1 MIGLKRGQ
9 VELCDHQNEW
19 KENATVTINKLWE
32 IFNGI
37 AIDIQHIGSTAIHG
51 IKAKPMLD
59 IAVGV
64 ENFDDLTD
72 IYPKLDENGIYISS
86 TQPLPGII
94 LCAIKDYRESDIVLC
109 NLHIVVIGSD
119 QWNNHIVFRDYMNA
133 FPEKAAVYEKL
144 KIKLAQQY
152 PTDREDYCNGKN
164 EFINSSISEAHI
176 YIEMKQKLDIKTFE
190 PINAGLSSDKKYFL
204 EAVDGKR
211 FLLRISD
218 VSEYERKKTMFDILI
233 KATDIGL
240 PMCKP
245 VDFGIC
251 SAGKTVYQLLTW
263 CEGDNLDKVL
273 STLPKTEQY
282 AIGIKAGEILNAIH
296 SIPVSHDFDDWS
308 VRYYKQNDGRIK
320 AFTNCGIQI
329 EGSDEILR
337 FIENNKHL
345 LHNRPQCFTHGDFH
359 TGNLMISRGG
369 DLYVIDWEMLDFD
382 NYADPWNEFNRIG
395 LSDINPY
402 FTTGLLRGYFNGEPP
417 SDFWSLLAFYLSAG
431 SLMLVSWAYYL
442 QQDELDF
449 AMQQVINVL
458 NWYDNM
464 QCVIPNWYIKNYGG

>member
-1 MIGLKRGQ
+1 
-9 VELCDHQNEW
+9 
-19 KENATVTINKLWE
+19 
-32 IFNGI
+32 
-37 AIDIQHIGSTAIHG
+37 
-51 IKAKPMLD
+51 MLD

-251 SAGKTVYQLLTW
+251 SAGKTVYQ
-263 CEGDNLDKVL
+263 DVK
-273 STLPKTEQY
+273 
-282 AIGIKAGEILNAIH
+282 H
-296 SIPVSHDFDDWS
+296 SFLALIFRHI
-308 VRYYKQNDGRIK
+308 RYTQ
-320 AFTNCGIQI
+320 
-329 EGSDEILR
+329 
-337 FIENNKHL
+337 
-345 LHNRPQCFTHGDFH
+345 
-359 TGNLMISRGG
+359 
-369 DLYVIDWEMLDFD
+369 
-382 NYADPWNEFNRIG
+382 
-395 LSDINPY
+395 
-402 FTTGLLRGYFNGEPP
+402 
-417 SDFWSLLAFYLSAG
+417 
-431 SLMLVSWAYYL
+431 
-442 QQDELDF
+442 
-449 AMQQVINVL
+449 
-458 NWYDNM
+458 
-464 QCVIPNWYIKNYGG
+464 

>member
-1 MIGLKRGQ
+1 
-9 VELCDHQNEW
+9 
-19 KENATVTINKLWE
+19 
-32 IFNGI
+32 
-37 AIDIQHIGSTAIHG
+37 
-51 IKAKPMLD
+51 MLD

-233 KATDIGL
+233 KAYKRHWSPYVNLLIL
-240 PMCKP
+240 EFA
-245 VDFGIC
+245 V
-251 SAGKTVYQLLTW
+251 GKTVYQLLTW
-263 CEGDNLDKVL
+263 CEGDNL
-273 STLPKTEQY
+273 
-282 AIGIKAGEILNAIH
+282 IKFCPHYQKPSN
-296 SIPVSHDFDDWS
+296 
-308 VRYYKQNDGRIK
+308 
-320 AFTNCGIQI
+320 
-329 EGSDEILR
+329 
-337 FIENNKHL
+337 
-345 LHNRPQCFTHGDFH
+345 
-359 TGNLMISRGG
+359 
-369 DLYVIDWEMLDFD
+369 ML
-382 NYADPWNEFNRIG
+382 
-395 LSDINPY
+395 
-402 FTTGLLRGYFNGEPP
+402 
-417 SDFWSLLAFYLSAG
+417 
-431 SLMLVSWAYYL
+431 
-442 QQDELDF
+442 
-449 AMQQVINVL
+449 
-458 NWYDNM
+458 
-464 QCVIPNWYIKNYGG
+464 